1 MADPVPI
8 GRGAMLSL
16 FTLPQPKTSQW
27 KGQLLSAAVH
37 IALLLV
43 VVDGIG
49 RSSKLVPYRL
59 PGTAMGV
66 STLTYYSPGSP
77 QMVASES
84 AAQKQAKTKAAP
96 TLKHVPDAPK
106 VETGQVAKSE
116 KGIGTSAKSGLG
128 EGDITIAL
136 QTYFPYP
143 EPDLTGLPHGKK
155 GDVVLDAVIDEHGNV
170 AQLTLLKGLGSP
182 IDQDVIATVQQWHY
196 TPAMKNGVPV
206 ASEQELHFHYERG

>member
-1 MADPVPI
+1 
-8 GRGAMLSL
+8 MLSL
-16 FTLPQPKTSQW
+16 FSPQQAKSPQYM
-27 KGQLLSAAVH
+27 GQLLSVAAH
-37 IALLLV
+37 LGLFV
-43 VVDGIG
+43 VIVGGIG
-49 RSSKLVPYRL
+49 HSARIVPYRL
-59 PGTAMGV
+59 PGTALGV

-77 QMVASES
+77 QVVASES

-96 TLKHVPDAPK
+96 TLKHVPDAPR
-106 VETGQVAKSE
+106 VEVGQVAKSE
-116 KGIGTSAKSGLG
+116 TGIGTSAKSGLG

-143 EPDLTGLPHGKK
+143 TPSLSSLPHGKK
-155 GDVVLDAVIDEHGNV
+155 GDVILDAVIDEHGNV
-170 AQLTLLKGLGSP
+170 AQLTLLQGLGSP